1 MDNMWEK
8 VKKGLRDGAAVS
20 MEKIEEYTKLGKLKI
35 EELSAKRKIER
46 TFMDMGERTF
56 DLMESNSDGSAI
68 VSDMVVKKAAD
79 TIKSL
84 RNELI
89 DIQMKIR
96 EITEANKKE
105 KDNDSDYP
113 SDDEVNSI

>member
-56 DLMESNSDGSAI
+56 DLMESNSDGSTIA
-68 VSDMVVKKAAD
+68 SDMVVKKASD